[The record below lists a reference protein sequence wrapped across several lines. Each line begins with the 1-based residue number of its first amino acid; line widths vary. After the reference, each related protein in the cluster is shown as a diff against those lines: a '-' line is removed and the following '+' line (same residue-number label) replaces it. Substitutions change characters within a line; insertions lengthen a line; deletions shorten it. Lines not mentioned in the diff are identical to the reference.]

1 MAGPY
6 TTEAIEDAIITA
18 LTPLKN
24 AVTGLGVRT
33 IKSYQGELG
42 ESDIRKI
49 LVLFPAIFVV
59 YNGSQYPPITSCR
72 KNEIM
77 TWQIF
82 VCDRVLRT
90 ENEARRGGPGN
101 PGTYAMLH
109 EVRDIMVNAQ
119 LDLPDIEPFQIESES
134 PVWLDNA
141 VSIYAAQ
148 YRTVNRHIYPLA

>member
-90 ENEARRGGPGN
+90 DRKS
-101 PGTYAMLH
+101 
-109 EVRDIMVNAQ
+109 VV
-119 LDLPDIEPFQIESES
+119 
-134 PVWLDNA
+134 
-141 VSIYAAQ
+141 
-148 YRTVNRHIYPLA
+148 